1 VQEARLIENSAIM
14 NKPINT
20 DHLLEVA
27 RVAII
32 TGQVPPE

>member
-1 VQEARLIENSAIM
+1 M

-27 RVAII
+27 RVAIK